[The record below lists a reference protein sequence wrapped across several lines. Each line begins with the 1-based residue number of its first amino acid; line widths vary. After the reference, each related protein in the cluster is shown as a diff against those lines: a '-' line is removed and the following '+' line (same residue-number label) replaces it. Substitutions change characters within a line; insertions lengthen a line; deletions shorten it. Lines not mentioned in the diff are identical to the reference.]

1 MGPSLWLTHLSL
13 RAEAL
18 PTPNPH
24 SIVWKRE
31 WRGRRAKQWWEE
43 DCGLGFVQSLPEL
56 LTSALW
62 RASRREKLQLP
73 ERRNWITNLA
83 PQLFRLLPCLFWGT
97 KVTGQKAN
105 LEKNKQTKTGNF
117 VKGYRDFY
125 IISLT
130 VVIISLTTIS
140 SVFQHLKCVL

>member
-1 MGPSLWLTHLSL
+1 M
-13 RAEAL
+13 
-18 PTPNPH
+18 
-24 SIVWKRE
+24 
-31 WRGRRAKQWWEE
+31 
-43 DCGLGFVQSLPEL
+43 
-56 LTSALW
+56 
-62 RASRREKLQLP
+62 
-73 ERRNWITNLA
+73 
-83 PQLFRLLPCLFWGT
+83 
-97 KVTGQKAN
+97 TGQKAN